1 MDLDVSDRYFL
12 LREDKAAREP
22 ASTMMSIP
30 EFCRAHR
37 ISKAL
42 FYKLRRQGLAPPV
55 CKAGSRSLI
64 SVEAAAQ
71 WRRGLERGRS

>member
-1 MDLDVSDRYFL
+1 MDLDVSDRDFS
-12 LREDKAAREP
+12 LREDKAARDP
-22 ASTMMSIP
+22 ASMMTVA